1 MHEEKIIATLF
12 CAMLSNSA
20 MSDGID
26 VVAVVAGLAGVAAAI
41 VLSLGEEGLLAGQ
54 AWSDFRIAARFRGR
68 CTPMPAQPDAGRL
81 DRDAVLVPAIHV
93 RGNFTC
99 RKSLSPEPGKEVD
112 FVGRLRTGALFRARP
127 FAGVVAQHWSP

>member
-1 MHEEKIIATLF
+1 M
-12 CAMLSNSA
+12 N
-20 MSDGID
+20 DGID
-26 VVAVVAGLAGVAAAI
+26 IPSVIEGHAGIAAPI
-41 VLSLGEEGLLAGQ
+41 VLSLGDEGLLAGQ
-54 AWSDFRIAARFRGR
+54 ELSDFRITPSFWGR
-68 CTPMPAQPDAGRL
+68 CTPVPAQPDAGGL

-112 FVGRLRTGALFRARP
+112 FVGRPRTGALFRARP